1 MNVNLLTMA
10 AFVRFL
16 LFFPRLIGRLL
27 GAGRSVRK
35 AGGNLVADALPSRG
49 GDVDTIPARAYTF
62 FFREIGRPRL
72 QVVSASEFDLGAAR
86 ELVAQSET
94 YFRQPFHL
102 FPAGSLFYEEVE
114 RVELERSLGVRN
126 SGEDTSFVTWTT
138 EFRKVLND
146 NARRLLL
153 WYTPLIAIASG
164 ALGAFLHPIFP
175 KTPVDLPV
183 LGERTAEVLCWP
195 VAAVVGITLLML
207 LYQWP
212 YKFAQQRNLLGF
224 DNTITSRFSQ
234 LNQNF
239 QVAKRQALNVERNK
253 RMNQVDELKEEAAM
267 WTLAYHWLAQ
277 RLLLSERLVR
287 NQMYQVNRNA
297 TLYAAG
303 GFALTL
309 SLIVAGSLIT
319 AHVFPERAAEEFTLT
334 LGSGVIFALAG
345 YGAAMAGVAGE
356 ARRVLEDNEWFRF
369 SRIELD
375 RAVAEHVG
383 EDKLQIVTFR
393 DRNRLE

>member
-1 MNVNLLTMA
+1 MA
-10 AFVRFL
+10 ALVRFL
-16 LFFPRLIGRLL
+16 LFVPRLIGRLF

-35 AGGNLVADALPSRG
+35 AGGSLVADALPSRG
-49 GDVDTIPARAYTF
+49 GNVETVPARAYTF

-72 QVVSASEFDLGAAR
+72 QVVSASAFNLDAAR
-86 ELVAQSET
+86 ELVDQST
-94 YFRQPFHL
+94 THFRQPFAL

-114 RVELERSLGVRN
+114 RVEIERSLGVGT
-126 SGEDTSFVTWTT
+126 SSEDSSFVMWST

-153 WYTPLIAIASG
+153 WYTPIIAIAAG
-164 ALGAFLHPIFP
+164 AMGTFLHALFPRTPIN
-175 KTPVDLPV
+175 LPV
-183 LGERTAEVLCWP
+183 IGERTAEVLSWP
-195 VAAVVGITLLML
+195 AASVLGLTLLML

-253 RMNQVDELKEEAAM
+253 RMNQVDELKDEAAI

-309 SLIVAGSLIT
+309 SLVIAGSLIS
-319 AHVFPERAAEEFTLT
+319 AHVFPERATEEFTLT
-334 LGSGVIFALAG
+334 LGSGVIFAIAG

>member
-1 MNVNLLTMA
+1 MA
-10 AFVRFL
+10 ALVRFL
-16 LFFPRLIGRLL
+16 LFFPRLISRLF
-27 GAGRSVRK
+27 GAGRALRK
-35 AGGNLVADALPSRG
+35 AGGNLVADAVPSRG
-49 GDVDTIPARAYTF
+49 GPVETVPARPYTF

-72 QVVSASEFDLGAAR
+72 TVVSASEFDLDRAR
-86 ELVAQSET
+86 ELVAQSLT
-94 YFRQPFHL
+94 HFRKPFPL

-114 RVELERSLGVRN
+114 RVEIEHSLGVGTD
-126 SGEDTSFVTWTT
+126 SEDSSFVVWST

-153 WYTPLIAIASG
+153 WYTPMIALAAAAG
-164 ALGAFLHPIFP
+164 GAFLHSVLPV
-175 KTPVDLPV
+175 TPVTLPV
-183 LGERTAEVLCWP
+183 IGEQTADVLAWPAAAFLGL
-195 VAAVVGITLLML
+195 AVLML

-253 RMNQVDELKEEAAM
+253 RMSQVEELKDEAAV

-303 GFALTL
+303 GFSLTL
-309 SLIVAGSLIT
+309 ILVIVGSL
-319 AHVFPERAAEEFTLT
+319 VSVQLFPERATEEFTLT
-334 LGSGVIFALAG
+334 LGSGVIFAFAG

-369 SRIELD
+369 FRIELD
-375 RAVAEHVG
+375 GAVAEHVG

>member
-1 MNVNLLTMA
+1 MA
-10 AFVRFL
+10 AFIRLL
-16 LFFPRLIGRLL
+16 LFVPRLIGRLF
-27 GAGRSVRK
+27 GAGRGVRK
-35 AGGNLVADALPSRG
+35 AGGSLVADAVPSRG
-49 GDVDTIPARAYTF
+49 GDVDTVPARAYTF

-72 QVVSASEFDLGAAR
+72 QVVSASEFDLATAR
-86 ELVAQSET
+86 ELVGNSEAH
-94 YFRQPFHL
+94 FRQPFTL

-114 RVELERSLGVRN
+114 RAEIERSLGVG
-126 SGEDTSFVTWTT
+126 SSSEDSSFVMWTT

-153 WYTPLIAIASG
+153 WYTPIIAIAAAG
-164 ALGAFLHPIFP
+164 IGTLLHPLFP
-175 KTPVDLPV
+175 TTPVMIPV
-183 LGERTAEVLCWP
+183 IGERTAEALCWP
-195 VAAVVGITLLML
+195 VASALGLLLLML

-253 RMNQVDELKEEAAM
+253 RMNQVDELKEEAAT

-303 GFALTL
+303 GFALTM
-309 SLIVAGSLIT
+309 SLVIAGSLVT
-319 AHVFPERAAEEFTLT
+319 ASVFPARAAEEFTLT

-356 ARRVLEDNEWFRF
+356 ARRVLEENEWFRF

>member
-1 MNVNLLTMA
+1 
-10 AFVRFL
+10 
-16 LFFPRLIGRLL
+16 
-27 GAGRSVRK
+27 VRK

-49 GDVDTIPARAYTF
+49 GDVETIPARAYTF

-114 RVELERSLGVRN
+114 RVELERSLGVGN

-153 WYTPLIAIASG
+153 WYTPMIAIASG

-195 VAAVVGITLLML
+195 VAAMVGITLLML

-253 RMNQVDELKEEAAM
+253 RMSQIEELKEEAAI
-267 WTLAYHWLAQ
+267 WTLGYHWQAQ
-277 RLLLSERLVR
+277 RLMLSERLVR

-297 TLYAAG
+297 TLYTVG
-303 GFALTL
+303 GFVLTAT
-309 SLIVAGSLIT
+309 IVIIGGFVSAT
-319 AHVFPERAAEEFTLT
+319 VFPERAGEEFTLAV
-334 LGSGVIFALAG
+334 GSGLVFAMSG
-345 YGAAMAGVAGE
+345 YFAAMTGVASE
-356 ARRVLEDNEWFRF
+356 ARKMLEDNEWFRF

-393 DRNRLE
+393 DRNRFE